1 MSDGRAG
8 VRRGLAPAVVVLV
21 LSIGYLPWAYSYDA
35 QGQLVP
41 VLIGWLLL
49 GLSVLDIVAHTDTHI
64 GRTLFG
70 LVSGRAMDAGNE
82 EPGTTHGF
90 RRQAVAVLWLIAFL
104 ASVGLVGFLIT
115 VPIYVL
121 AFMTIQGRKPLK
133 QSIFAAVVV
142 TLVIWVAFDVLL
154 RYEVYPGILFEG

>member
-1 MSDGRAG
+1 MSDGRVRA
-8 VRRGLAPAVVVLV
+8 RRGLAPALVVLAWSV
-21 LSIGYLPWAYSYDA
+21 GYLPWAYSYDA

-49 GLSVLDIVAHTDTHI
+49 GLSVLDIVAHTDTRF

-70 LVSGRAMDAGNE
+70 LVSGRAMDAGTE

-90 RRQAVAVLWLIAFL
+90 GRQAVAVLWLMAFL
-104 ASVGLVGFLIT
+104 ASVGLLGFLIT

-121 AFMTIQGRKPLK
+121 AFMTIQGGKPLK
-133 QSIFAAVVV
+133 QSIVAAVVV
-142 TLVIWVAFDVLL
+142 TSVIWVAFDVLL
-154 RYEVYPGILFEG
+154 RYEVYPGILFGG